1 MNNKTWRHNRV
12 TCKGCGLTL
21 TMRAKYPKGLHLE
34 THNVLWLEPLHKAG
48 WGVTLGIDHAYCPDC
63 CKPEP
68 DEGNAFWRQL
78 QVDVGNT

>member
-1 MNNKTWRHNRV
+1 MKGDGMNNKTWRHNRV

-34 THNVLWLEPLHKAG
+34 THNVLWLEPLHKA
-48 WGVTLGIDHAYCPDC
+48 DC